1 MIMASERLG
10 NIEDLSYKD
19 DISLFS
25 QIGEYSQMQP
35 FRLKF
40 FVLLVCLNGHGSLNI
55 NGVDYRVDAGKMF
68 VCKPHIIVEKSS
80 VSLDFE
86 CRGMALSSKFIDQL
100 GLVADGGWDLGMFL
114 GKNPVL
120 SLSEDEKVCL
130 CSITPSL
137 VKNHAFLLPTSRC
150 RDAGIR
156 GHQPMHHRRC
166 APPAP

>member
-1 MIMASERLG
+1 MGKGMTMASERLG

-25 QIGEYSQMQP
+25 QIGEYSQKQP
-35 FRLKF
+35 FKLKF

-86 CRGMALSSKFIDQL
+86 CRGMALSSKF
-100 GLVADGGWDLGMFL
+100 
-114 GKNPVL
+114 
-120 SLSEDEKVCL
+120 
-130 CSITPSL
+130 
-137 VKNHAFLLPTSRC
+137 
-150 RDAGIR
+150 
-156 GHQPMHHRRC
+156 
-166 APPAP
+166 PPADIKMP